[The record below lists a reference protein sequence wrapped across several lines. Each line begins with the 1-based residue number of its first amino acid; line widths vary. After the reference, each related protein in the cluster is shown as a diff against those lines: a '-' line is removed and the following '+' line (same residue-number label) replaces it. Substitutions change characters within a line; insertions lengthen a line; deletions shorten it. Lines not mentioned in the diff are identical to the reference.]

1 MALHP
6 RAEALIGALR
16 LEPHIEGGFYR
27 EVFRS
32 PARVVRGSDQ
42 ANRSALTSI
51 YFLLPGGTVSRW
63 HRVTSDEVWHVYE
76 GDGLEL
82 FMAPPGCAP
91 IHHLR
96 LGTALETHGP
106 TATVPAGWWQ
116 AARPAREY
124 VLAGCTVG
132 PGFEF
137 ADFRFL
143 RDDVEALAAMTAA
156 GAPAVDLL

>member
-6 RAEALIGALR
+6 RADALIRALR
-16 LEPHIEGGFYR
+16 LEPLIEGGFYR

-32 PARVVRGSDQ
+32 SARVVRSGDQ

-51 YFLLPGGTVSRW
+51 YFLLPAGTVSRW
-63 HRVTSDEVWHVYE
+63 HRVTSDEVWHLYE
-76 GDGLEL
+76 GGGLDL

-91 IHHLR
+91 VQHVR
-96 LGTALETHGP
+96 LGTGLDTQGP
-106 TATVPAGWWQ
+106 TATVAAGWGQ
-116 AARPAREY
+116 AARPAGEY
-124 VLAGCTVG
+124 ALAGCTVG

-143 RDDVEALAAMTAA
+143 REEEEALAAMTAS
-156 GAPAVDLL
+156 GGPAVDLL

>member
-6 RAEALIGALR
+6 RADALIRSLR

-32 PARVVRGSDQ
+32 RARVVRSADR
-42 ANRSALTSI
+42 ADRSALTSI

-63 HRVTSDEVWHVYE
+63 HSVSSDEVWHVYE
-76 GDGLEL
+76 GDGLDL
-82 FMAPPGCAP
+82 FMAPPECTP
-91 IHHLR
+91 IQHLV
-96 LGTALETHGP
+96 LGTALETRGP

-116 AARPAREY
+116 AARPSGHY
-124 VLAGCTVG
+124 VLAGCTVA

-143 RDDVEALAAMTAA
+143 RDDAEALAAMTAA
-156 GAPAVDLL
+156 GNALDLL

>member
-1 MALHP
+1 MARHP
-6 RAEALIGALR
+6 RADALIRALR
-16 LEPHIEGGFYR
+16 LDPHIEGGFYR

-32 PARVVRGSDQ
+32 SARVIRTGDQ

-63 HRVTSDEVWHVYE
+63 HRVTADEVWHLYE
-76 GDGLEL
+76 GDGLDL

-91 IHHLR
+91 VQHVR
-96 LGTALETHGP
+96 LGRALDTQGP
-106 TATVPAGWWQ
+106 SATVPAGWWQ
-116 AARPAREY
+116 AARPAGPY
-124 VLAGCTVG
+124 ALAGCTVG

-143 RDDVEALAAMTAA
+143 RDDEEALAAMTAS
-156 GAPAVDLL
+156 GTPAVDLL